1 MRDDGSRKG
10 FGVDPGPHL
19 SHQLYANSGAKND
32 LPAEAMA
39 AAPAVGGVY
48 SAARINEW
56 ITILKSQYKKAASW
70 ATQLDHA
77 NADVGRRLALSYS
90 NTRSCSFFFPQSAAA

>member
-1 MRDDGSRKG
+1 MEGFRSGPRAASITSTLRKFWG
-10 FGVDPGPHL
+10 
-19 SHQLYANSGAKND
+19 QKD

-70 ATQLDHA
+70 AMQLDHA
-77 NADVGRRLALSYS
+77 NADVGRPLALSYS